1 MIKLFQTYGS
11 PIWPGTLPTSKPFTN
26 NATWDE
32 STGIN
37 VSTVFTVPNTITYRD
52 NSFEFSNKFVQ
63 SAFRPGALPTTSLLE
78 RRPITIEGEVF
89 MDTRADLEELE
100 RQFKRA
106 AIRPHLKL
114 GLDDEKYINLS
125 ALKDFSWIYRQKS
138 GRTFA
143 FVKVTWEAGYPFWYR
158 WERQEAV
165 ITTDPTDFGDEYNG
179 FTVTVDEDL
188 ATWPI
193 YPWISF
199 VAAGSTIEA
208 DWSLT
213 NGTDSDANFTY
224 GNDVTS
230 GNTVIVHCEAGT
242 VGGSGGQG
250 IQHFSGQFI
259 RLLPGANALVFAAG
273 VGGLEFDITFQWR
286 ERWL

>member
-143 FVKVTWEAGYPFWYR
+143 FVKVTWEAGDPFWYR
-158 WERQEAV
+158 WERPSSRPTRPTLGTSITGSPSPWMRTLRRGQSTPGSVLWPQEV
-165 ITTDPTDFGDEYNG
+165 P
-179 FTVTVDEDL
+179 
-188 ATWPI
+188 
-193 YPWISF
+193 S
-199 VAAGSTIEA
+199 
-208 DWSLT
+208 
-213 NGTDSDANFTY
+213 
-224 GNDVTS
+224 
-230 GNTVIVHCEAGT
+230 
-242 VGGSGGQG
+242 
-250 IQHFSGQFI
+250 
-259 RLLPGANALVFAAG
+259 RLIG
-273 VGGLEFDITFQWR
+273 R
-286 ERWL
+286 